1 VWQVKGNY
9 NVAVAKSAI
18 KEGSAMQKRVEG
30 TVAVVFVFFVIRAV
44 YASMFAASFA
54 LYDLNPACSE
64 CGPCQT
70 TLTVMGVW
78 FISNPGARELM
89 AGKFCGVTGQ
99 VNNKLQCVLTVAQV
113 FTRCLICCRSL

>member
-18 KEGSAMQKRVEG
+18 KEGSAMQKRVEA
-30 TVAVVFVFFVIRAV
+30 TVAAVFVFFVIRAI

-54 LYDLNPACSE
+54 LYDLNPDCSE
-64 CGPCQT
+64 CAPCQT

-89 AGKFCGVTGQ
+89 AGNYSVRSQLHRISRGV
-99 VNNKLQCVLTVAQV
+99 
-113 FTRCLICCRSL
+113 